1 MAAIKL
7 PLVHKLVIKSPLGP
21 VLASLPQSVK
31 LVQEIRDSRACFHNK
46 LLWQW
51 NGMCELIE
59 SFYII
64 TCTVVMSMCVKRLVL
79 VLITHP
85 YSCYFLRVNKNRE
98 KPETDPL
105 QVRVSSISEL
115 LIDNP
120 NIGKGPGTGQK
131 IVFRWVDELTSTR
144 IATDVDL
151 ISHRRAALIWLSS
164 EFSNI
169 IFVLFALG
177 RPTSHN
183 QYLHFIYLPSVFYC
197 DFFC

>member
-1 MAAIKL
+1 M
-7 PLVHKLVIKSPLGP
+7 
-21 VLASLPQSVK
+21 
-31 LVQEIRDSRACFHNK
+31 
-46 LLWQW
+46 
-51 NGMCELIE
+51 IE

-131 IVFRWVDELTSTR
+131 IVFR
-144 IATDVDL
+144 
-151 ISHRRAALIWLSS
+151 
-164 EFSNI
+164 
-169 IFVLFALG
+169 
-177 RPTSHN
+177 
-183 QYLHFIYLPSVFYC
+183 
-197 DFFC
+197 